1 MEGLT
6 ILDLDWLYFFL
17 FLELLFDLLSEVFH
31 FSLFFIDNELLYLLS
46 VGYGEGSQLN
56 EDGIV
61 QFASKSSV
69 LLIVHQT
76 NAQLLEV

>member
-56 EDGIV
+56 ED
-61 QFASKSSV
+61 
-69 LLIVHQT
+69 
-76 NAQLLEV
+76 